1 MGSNPKQAFGLI
13 LFLLAWVLIAAGM
26 AGGGMLWMVAG
37 VALIGCSAT
46 ILLKAKAL
54 EDLED

>member
-13 LFLLAWVLIAAGM
+13 LFLLAWALIAAGM
-26 AGGGMLWMVAG
+26 AGDGVLWMVAG
-37 VALIGCSAT
+37 LALLGSGLT

-54 EDLED
+54 EDTED